1 MLDYEEIGMVDAMS
15 KHAFVPQIGGMLG
28 KATGKVLGT
37 TAKFVKN
44 NPGTALTA
52 AFAAPGA
59 VEAGRK
65 VTRSMSNSTTKYNPL
80 RKNLLE
86 PVTSKSPMGSI
97 F

>member
-1 MLDYEEIGMVDAMS
+1 MLDYEARGMVDAMS
-15 KHAFVPQIGGMLG
+15 KYAFVPQVGGMLG
-28 KATGKVLGT
+28 RMAGKTLGT
-37 TAKFVKN
+37 AAKFVKN

-52 AFAAPGA
+52 GFAIPGA
-59 VEAGRK
+59 VEAGKK